1 MTKNKN
7 RTERK
12 KMKVLDLFA
21 GVGGMSYGFEQAGFE
36 IVGAIEF
43 EKSIAESM
51 QKNHKKT
58 KVFIDDIKDLD
69 PKIIKKQIGGVDVII
84 GGPPC
89 QGFSLKGKRLGL
101 NDERNF
107 LFREYIK
114 YVDFFKPKYFVI
126 ENVVGLMSSNNGY
139 FVNEIVDAFKN
150 IGYRLNYGIL
160 DASDFGVPQ
169 KRRRAIFIGTNMN
182 KEIELPTNKIPEN
195 KKVTVWEAI
204 SDLAY
209 LNSGEG
215 EFESN
220 YVKEPE
226 SEYQKQMR
234 KGSKK
239 LYNHIATTH
248 SAVAIDRL
256 KRIPPE
262 KGKEFLT
269 EKISST
275 FGQTWGRL
283 EKNKPSPTIIT
294 RFDTPSNGKN
304 SHPFLHRAIT
314 PREAARLQSFP
325 DTFIFYG
332 NKTSIIKQIGNAV
345 PPLLAKAIAKHILK
359 HHEENQKK

>member
-1 MTKNKN
+1 MSKNKK
-7 RTERK
+7 EE

-21 GVGGMSYGFEQAGFE
+21 GVGGMSYGFEKAGFE

-51 QKNHKKT
+51 QRNHQNT
-58 KVFIDDIKDLD
+58 KVFIDDIKNLS
-69 PKIIKKQIGGVDVII
+69 PESVKRQIGNIDVIV

-107 LFREYIK
+107 LFKEYIK
-114 YVDFFKPKYFVI
+114 YVEFFQPKYFVI
-126 ENVVGLMSSNNGY
+126 ENVTGIMSSNNGY
-139 FVNEIVDAFKN
+139 FVNEIVNAFEQ
-150 IGYRLNYGIL
+150 IGYKLNYGIL
-160 DASDFGVPQ
+160 DASNFGVPQ
-169 KRRRAIFIGTNMN
+169 KRKRAIFLGTKMSDDI
-182 KEIELPTNKIPEN
+182 KLPATEIPEG

-215 EFESN
+215 EFESD
-220 YVKEPE
+220 YQKSPE
-226 SEYQKQMR
+226 SEYQRQMR
-234 KGSKK
+234 NGSKK
-239 LYNHIATTH
+239 LYNHVATTH
-248 SAVAIDRL
+248 SSIAIDRL

-262 KGKEFLT
+262 KGKEFLK

-304 SHPFLHRAIT
+304 SHPFAQSYYTKGGSTFAILS
-314 PREAARLQSFP
+314 RYIYILW
-325 DTFIFYG
+325 
-332 NKTSIIKQIGNAV
+332 KQNIN
-345 PPLLAKAIAKHILK
+345 
-359 HHEENQKK
+359 N